1 MQRIPYKGSSGTVWR
16 LQNRTKVIRT
26 VKYADDVV
34 LLVKEET
41 VLPAMIK
48 RRIETGKCYGM
59 EMNVEKLKR

>member
-1 MQRIPYKGSSGTVWR
+1 
-16 LQNRTKVIRT
+16 

-48 RRIETGKCYGM
+48 RRIETGRCYGM
-59 EMNVEKLKR
+59 EMNVEKLK